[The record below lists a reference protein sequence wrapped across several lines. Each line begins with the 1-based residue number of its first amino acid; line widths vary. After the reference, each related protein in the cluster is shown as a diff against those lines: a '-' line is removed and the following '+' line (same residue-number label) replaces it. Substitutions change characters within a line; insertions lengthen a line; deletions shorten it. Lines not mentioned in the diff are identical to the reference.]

1 MVDPVLVIGASI
13 LLAVISAGIGL
24 SVDIP
29 FVEYGLPMLV
39 LLVGSGIY
47 TLQTEGVSGV
57 ADSISKSIFIGV
69 VSTSLMV
76 LVMQREK

>member
-29 FVEYGLPMLV
+29 YVEYGLPMLV

-47 TLQTEGVSGV
+47 TLQTEGVSGI
-57 ADSISKSIFIGV
+57 ADNISRGIFIGV
-69 VSTSLMV
+69 VSTSLMF
-76 LVMQREK
+76 LVMQGEK

>member
-29 FVEYGLPMLV
+29 YVEYGLPMLV

-57 ADSISKSIFIGV
+57 ADSISKSIFISV
-69 VSTSLMV
+69 VSTSLMI
-76 LVMQREK
+76 LVMQRER

>member
-1 MVDPVLVIGASI
+1 VVDPVLVIGASI